1 MIHTLKRLT
10 YPSSIEVSAQV
21 TGPGNEHLVHLHR
34 VENVA
39 TLQQIRAVAQ
49 RDHRL
54 VLVTH
59 LPLLERRG
67 MGHTLRQTFECFSNA
82 RFKACMCFKL
92 AAYHELGG
100 LSHAL
105 SRFLPFVYYPKRG
118 LSYEHKVDKFT
129 SSKHNLKQI

>member
-1 MIHTLKRLT
+1 MSILYTSTESKMLPR
-10 YPSSIEVSAQV
+10 SSRSAQSLSV
-21 TGPGNEHLVHLHR
+21 IIASCLSPIFHCSKRH
-34 VENVA
+34 
-39 TLQQIRAVAQ
+39 
-49 RDHRL
+49 
-54 VLVTH
+54 
-59 LPLLERRG
+59 G
-67 MGHTLRQTFECFSNA
+67 MGHTLRQTSECFSNA

-129 SSKHNLKQI
+129 SSIHNLNQIK